1 MHQLLFVP
9 TIIEQ
14 AEFFLIQDWNIDIEF
29 FKSFR
34 VIIIIYNYQNYEF
47 SFEEIENFEFWL
59 YLILTINIKN
69 SGVVYQSNYLIKLT

>member
-14 AEFFLIQDWNIDIEF
+14 EEFFLIQDWNIDIEF